1 MRRNAVFF
9 LLLVSACGAAP
20 PAALT
25 RCVGTYEW
33 FSTFGTGRLDLGEDG
48 CYRLT
53 LQNPQH
59 DAPRELVGNW
69 RMAACNWGEQDR
81 GGMVELD
88 LPKPT
93 LPRTKTERADPL
105 SGLASCTSLLASV
118 SEGHADYLGADGVID
133 LNQGF

>member
-81 GGMVELD
+81 GGMVAR
-88 LPKPT
+88 KPSGQIRCPASRPA
-93 LPRTKTERADPL
+93 PRSWLRSRRVTRI
-105 SGLASCTSLLASV
+105 TSVLMA
-118 SEGHADYLGADGVID
+118 
-133 LNQGF
+133 